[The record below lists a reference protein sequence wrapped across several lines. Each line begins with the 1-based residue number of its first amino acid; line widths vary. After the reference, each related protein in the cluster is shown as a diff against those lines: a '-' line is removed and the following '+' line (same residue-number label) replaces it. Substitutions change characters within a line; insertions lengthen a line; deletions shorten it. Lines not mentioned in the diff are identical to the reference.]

1 MSLGGVHWV
10 GHGHGSWVGHIAF
23 FFIFLKNIFTI
34 YKPENGKKLSSEFL
48 KCLEFFQRK
57 IKVVNIYIY
66 IYILGF
72 DHERNTKTC
81 LRIFSGS
88 PQDIKPEAYKPH
100 TFSSLSKSH
109 LLCFIC
115 SLWTS
120 ITQSSSF
127 KKIKKKKQVER
138 WTQVISIVVS
148 SNCKGGS

>member
-1 MSLGGVHWV
+1 MQLSVRGIAVDETIKVPRLFSVLLINEFGCSPLSRSWSWT
-10 GHGHGSWVGHIAF
+10 HGSWVGHIAF
-23 FFIFLKNIFTI
+23 FFIFKKNIFTI

-57 IKVVNIYIY
+57 IKV
-66 IYILGF
+66 YILGF

-115 SLWTS
+115 SL
-120 ITQSSSF
+120 
-127 KKIKKKKQVER
+127 
-138 WTQVISIVVS
+138 
-148 SNCKGGS
+148 

>member
-1 MSLGGVHWV
+1 VQLSVRGIAVDETIKVPRLFSVLLINEFGCSPLSRSWSWT
-10 GHGHGSWVGHIAF
+10 HGSWVGHIAF

-57 IKVVNIYIY
+57 IKVVNIYI
-66 IYILGF
+66 LGF

-81 LRIFSGS
+81 LLIFSGS

-109 LLCFIC
+109 LLWFIC
-115 SLWTS
+115 SL
-120 ITQSSSF
+120 
-127 KKIKKKKQVER
+127 
-138 WTQVISIVVS
+138 
-148 SNCKGGS
+148 

>member
-1 MSLGGVHWV
+1 MQLSVRGIAVDETIKVPRLFSVLLINEFGCSPLSRSWSWT
-10 GHGHGSWVGHIAF
+10 HGSWVGHIAF

-66 IYILGF
+66 IYIYIYILGF

-115 SLWTS
+115 SL
-120 ITQSSSF
+120 
-127 KKIKKKKQVER
+127 
-138 WTQVISIVVS
+138 
-148 SNCKGGS
+148 